1 MKLNELRGA
10 PGARSAR
17 KRVGRGIGSGMG
29 KTCGRGHKGAKARK
43 SNPKPP
49 WFEGGQMPL
58 YRRLP
63 KRGFNNPFRRE
74 YAILNLDQ
82 LQAAVDKGK
91 IAPGSRLDA
100 EKLVEAGVIRRA
112 RDGVRLL
119 GRGEL
124 TVALEL
130 EVAHASKKAIEAVEK
145 AGGRVILPAGGAA
158 GG

>member
-1 MKLNELRGA
+1 MKLNELKGV
-10 PGARSAR
+10 PGARPAR
-17 KRVGRGIGSGMG
+17 KRVGRGIGSGLG

-63 KRGFNNPFRRE
+63 KRGFNNRFRRE
-74 YAILNLDQ
+74 FAIVNLDQ
-82 LQAAVDKGK
+82 LQAAVDAGA
-91 IAPGSRLDA
+91 IAAGATLDA

-124 TVALEL
+124 TVPLVL
-130 EVAHASKKAIEAVEK
+130 EVAHASQKAIEAVERV
-145 AGGRVILPAGGAA
+145 GGKVIVPGGAA
-158 GG
+158 AAG